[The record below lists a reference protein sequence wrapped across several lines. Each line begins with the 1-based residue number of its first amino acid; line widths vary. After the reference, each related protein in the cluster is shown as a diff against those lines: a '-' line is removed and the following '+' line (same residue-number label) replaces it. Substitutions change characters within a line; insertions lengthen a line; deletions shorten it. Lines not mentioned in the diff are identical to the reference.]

1 MFERF
6 TERARKV
13 IILAR
18 EEAIRLGHNFVG
30 TEHLLL
36 GLVREGDGLAVAI
49 LKKLSVNLTTLKG
62 EVEKIV
68 SVGSQ
73 GSPAGEVP
81 FTPQAKKVLEYA
93 ISEARSMGHNYI
105 GTEHLLLGLI
115 REGEGIASLVLRDV
129 GVTIPSA
136 KAQAQELLGE
146 QAGKAPGT
154 GRTPAL
160 DEFGLDLAGM
170 ARQGKLD
177 PVIGRGAEIER
188 VIQILSRRT
197 KNNPVLIGEAGVG
210 KTAIVEGLAQR
221 IVASDV
227 PETLLRKRVVQ
238 LDLPGMVAGTKY
250 RGQFEERLK
259 AVIKEIQQ
267 AGNVILFIDELH
279 TLVGAG
285 AAEGAIDASNML
297 KPALARGEIQVIGA
311 TTMDEY
317 RKYVEKDRA
326 LERRFQTIFV
336 GQPSVE
342 ETIQILLEIKDRYEA
357 HHSAVITEGAVTAA
371 ARLSQRYIAD
381 RFLPDKAIDVMDEAG
396 SRARLKSLMLPEDI
410 REMENEAE
418 RLRQQ
423 KEDAIRTQAFE
434 VAARMRDGERKLRAE
449 LEERRNKWKEF
460 KSKERIVVTDEDI
473 AYIVSKWTGIP
484 LYQIEE
490 AESHKLLRMEE
501 EIGKRVV
508 GQAEAIRAVMRAIRR
523 SRSGLKNPGR
533 PVGSFIFLGPTGV
546 GKTELAKALAEFLF
560 GTEEAIVRVDMSE
573 YMERFSISRLIG
585 APPGYIGYDDSGQLT
600 EKVRR
605 RPFSVVLLD
614 EIEKA
619 HPEVF
624 NLLLQIFE
632 DGHLTDSYGRK
643 VDFKNTILI
652 MTSNVG
658 ARQIGVHA
666 PMGFGKGSEE
676 HTYQKMKDT
685 VLGEL
690 KKTFNPEFMNR
701 IDEVIVFHALTKEHM
716 REIVELMLHRLQVHL
731 DEKRITLR
739 VSDDAKEFIIDKG
752 YDPQFGARPLRR
764 AIQRYV
770 EDLLAEEMLQ
780 GNVGEGRAVRVKV
793 GEEGLMAEEME
804 TDTNLD
810 DTTGASDHPLSI
822 SQTN

>member
-36 GLVREGDGLAVAI
+36 GLAREGDGLAVAI
-49 LKKLSVNLTTLKG
+49 LKKLNVNLSTLKG
-62 EVEKIV
+62 EVEKVV

-73 GSPAGEVP
+73 VSPAGEVP

-115 REGEGIASLVLRDV
+115 REGEGIASLVLRDF
-129 GVTIPSA
+129 GVTIPAA

-146 QAGKAPGT
+146 QATKGTGT

-160 DEFGLDLAGM
+160 DEFGLDLTGM

-177 PVIGRGAEIER
+177 PVIGRAAEIER

-227 PETLLRKRVVQ
+227 PETLLRKRVIQ
-238 LDLPGMVAGTKY
+238 LDLAGMVAGTKY

-267 AGNVILFIDELH
+267 SATVILFIDELH

-297 KPALARGEIQVIGA
+297 KPALARGEIQVVGA

-317 RKYVEKDRA
+317 RKFVEKDRA

-342 ETIQILLEIKDRYEA
+342 ETIQILREIKDRYEA
-357 HHSAVITEGAVTAA
+357 HHSAIITEEAVSAA
-371 ARLSQRYIAD
+371 VRLSQRYIAD

-396 SRARLKSLMLPEDI
+396 SRARLKSLMLPEDL

-434 VAARMRDGERKLRAE
+434 VAARMRDGERKVRAE
-449 LEERRNKWKEF
+449 LEERRNKWKEL
-460 KSKERIVVTDEDI
+460 KSSEKIIVTDEDI
-473 AYIVSKWTGIP
+473 AYIVSRWTGIP
-484 LYQIEE
+484 LFQIEE
-490 AESHKLLRMEE
+490 AESKKLLRMEQ
-501 EIGKRVV
+501 EIGERVV
-508 GQAEAIRAVMRAIRR
+508 GQEEAIRAVTRAIRR
-523 SRSGLKNPGR
+523 SRSGLKNPSR

-560 GTEEAIVRVDMSE
+560 GTEEAMVRVDMSE

-585 APPGYIGYDDSGQLT
+585 APPGYIGYDESGQLT
-600 EKVRR
+600 EKIRR
-605 RPFSVVLLD
+605 RPFTVILLD

-666 PMGFGKGSEE
+666 PMGFSKGGEE
-676 HTYQKMKDT
+676 QGYKKMKET

-701 IDEVIVFHALTKEHM
+701 IDEVIVFHSLTKDHL
-716 REIVELMLHRLQVHL
+716 REIVDLMLQRLQSQL
-731 DEKRITLR
+731 DEKRIALK
-739 VSDDAKEFIIDKG
+739 VSDDAKAFLIDKG
-752 YDPQFGARPLRR
+752 FDPQFGARPLRR

-770 EDLLAEEMLQ
+770 EDLLAEEMIR
-780 GNVGEGRAVRVKV
+780 GSVSEGSTVRVKAGGDQLIV
-793 GEEGLMAEEME
+793 EEVVADLH
-804 TDTNLD
+804 
-810 DTTGASDHPLSI
+810 DTTGASD
-822 SQTN
+822 QTLPIGQTS

>member
-49 LKKLSVNLTTLKG
+49 LKKLNVNLTTLKG
-62 EVEKIV
+62 EIEKIV

-129 GVTIPSA
+129 GVTIPAA

-146 QAGKAPGT
+146 QASKAPAA

-160 DEFGLDLAGM
+160 DEFGLDLTGM

-221 IVASDV
+221 IVSSDV

-267 AGNVILFIDELH
+267 AANVILFIDELH

-317 RKYVEKDRA
+317 RKHVEKDRA

-357 HHSAVITEGAVTAA
+357 HHSAIITEGAVSAA

-396 SRARLKSLMLPEDI
+396 SRARLKSLMLPDDL

-434 VAARMRDGERKLRAE
+434 VAARMRDGERRLRAE

-460 KSKERIVVTDEDI
+460 KSKEKIVVTDEDI

-490 AESHKLLRMEE
+490 AESRKLLRMEQ
-501 EIGKRVV
+501 EISKRVV
-508 GQAEAIRAVMRAIRR
+508 GQDEAIRAVTRAIRR
-523 SRSGLKNPGR
+523 SRSGLKNPSR

-652 MTSNVG
+652 MTSNIG
-658 ARQIGVHA
+658 ARQISVQA
-666 PMGFGKGSEE
+666 PMGFSKGSEE

-701 IDEVIVFHALTKEHM
+701 IDEVIVFHALAREHM
-716 REIVELMLHRLQVHL
+716 RQIVDLMLERLQLQL
-731 DEKRITLR
+731 DEKRITLS
-739 VSDDAKEFIIDKG
+739 VSDDAKAFIIDKG

-780 GNVGEGRAVRVKV
+780 GNVSEGRTVRVEA
-793 GEEGLMAEEME
+793 GEDKLVAEEVAVAKQPE
-804 TDTNLD
+804 
-810 DTTGASDHPLSI
+810 TTGASDEPLSI
-822 SQTN
+822 SQSS

>member
-36 GLVREGDGLAVAI
+36 GLVREGDGLATAI
-49 LKKLSVNLTTLKG
+49 LKKLNVNLTTLKG

-73 GSPAGEVP
+73 VSPAGEVP

-115 REGEGIASLVLRDV
+115 REGEGIASLVLRDF
-129 GVTIPSA
+129 GVTIPAA

-146 QAGKAPGT
+146 QATKATGT

-160 DEFGLDLAGM
+160 DEFGLDLTGM

-177 PVIGRGAEIER
+177 PVIGRQAEIER

-267 AGNVILFIDELH
+267 AGSVILFIDELH

-317 RKYVEKDRA
+317 RKHVEKDRA

-336 GQPSVE
+336 GQPSVD
-342 ETIQILLEIKDRYEA
+342 ETIQILREIKDRYEA
-357 HHSAVITEGAVTAA
+357 HHSAVITEEAVSAA

-460 KSKERIVVTDEDI
+460 KSKEKIIVTDEDI

-490 AESHKLLRMEE
+490 AESNKLLRMEH
-501 EIGKRVV
+501 EIGQRVV
-508 GQAEAIRAVMRAIRR
+508 GQEEAIRAVTRAIRR
-523 SRSGLKNPGR
+523 SRSGLKNPQR

-560 GTEEAIVRVDMSE
+560 GTEDAMVRVDMSE

-652 MTSNVG
+652 MTSNIG

-666 PMGFGKGSEE
+666 PMGFSKGGEE
-676 HTYQKMKDT
+676 HTYEKMKET

-701 IDEVIVFHALTKEHM
+701 IDEVIVFHNLTKEHM
-716 REIVELMLHRLQVHL
+716 REIVELMLKRLQSQL

-780 GNVGEGRAVRVKV
+780 GAVTEGSTVRVKV
-793 GEEGLMAEEME
+793 GADQLTAEEVTE
-804 TDTNLD
+804 LHDNGT
-810 DTTGASDHPLSI
+810 SD
-822 SQTN
+822 QTLPIGQTS

>member
-36 GLVREGDGLAVAI
+36 GLAREGDGLAVAI
-49 LKKLSVNLTTLKG
+49 LKKLNVNLSTLKG
-62 EVEKIV
+62 EVEKVV

-73 GSPAGEVP
+73 VSPAGEVP

-115 REGEGIASLVLRDV
+115 REGEGIASLVLRDF
-129 GVTIPSA
+129 GVTIPAA

-146 QAGKAPGT
+146 QATKGTGT

-160 DEFGLDLAGM
+160 DEFGLDLTGM

-177 PVIGRGAEIER
+177 PVIGRAAEIER

-227 PETLLRKRVVQ
+227 PETLLRKRVIQ
-238 LDLPGMVAGTKY
+238 LDLAGMVAGTKY

-267 AGNVILFIDELH
+267 SATVILFIDELH

-297 KPALARGEIQVIGA
+297 KPALARGEIQVVGA

-317 RKYVEKDRA
+317 RKFVEKDRA

-342 ETIQILLEIKDRYEA
+342 ETIQILREIKDRYEA
-357 HHSAVITEGAVTAA
+357 HHSAIITEEAVSAA
-371 ARLSQRYIAD
+371 VRLSQRYIAD

-396 SRARLKSLMLPEDI
+396 SRARLKSLMLPEDL

-434 VAARMRDGERKLRAE
+434 VAARMRDGERKVRAE
-449 LEERRNKWKEF
+449 LEERRNKWKEL
-460 KSKERIVVTDEDI
+460 KSSEKIIVTDEDI
-473 AYIVSKWTGIP
+473 AYIVSRWTGIP
-484 LYQIEE
+484 LFQIEE
-490 AESHKLLRMEE
+490 AESKKLLRMEQ
-501 EIGKRVV
+501 EIGERVV
-508 GQAEAIRAVMRAIRR
+508 GQEEAIRAVTRAIRR
-523 SRSGLKNPGR
+523 SRSGLKNPSR

-560 GTEEAIVRVDMSE
+560 GTEEAMVRVDMSE

-585 APPGYIGYDDSGQLT
+585 APPGYMGYDESGQLT
-600 EKVRR
+600 EKIRR
-605 RPFSVVLLD
+605 RPFTVILLD

-632 DGHLTDSYGRK
+632 DGHLTDIYGRK

-666 PMGFGKGSEE
+666 PMGFSKGGEE
-676 HTYQKMKDT
+676 QGYKKMKET

-701 IDEVIVFHALTKEHM
+701 IDEVIVFHSLTKDHL
-716 REIVELMLHRLQVHL
+716 REIVDLMLQRLQSQL
-731 DEKRITLR
+731 DEKRIALK
-739 VSDDAKEFIIDKG
+739 VSDDAKAFLIDKG
-752 YDPQFGARPLRR
+752 FDPQFGARPLRR

-770 EDLLAEEMLQ
+770 EDLLAEEMIR
-780 GNVGEGRAVRVKV
+780 GSVSEGSTVRVKAGGDQLIV
-793 GEEGLMAEEME
+793 EEVVADLH
-804 TDTNLD
+804 
-810 DTTGASDHPLSI
+810 DTTGASD
-822 SQTN
+822 QTLPIGQTS